1 MGGRVDEVDDIEGG
15 GGDDP
20 RGGSTGV
27 GRLHGDRAT
36 ANVEEA
42 EQWQWV
48 VDGVDP
54 VEEGVLGD
62 DAAKADVGG
71 VGGEEEA
78 MRARSLRERRWRG

>member
-27 GRLHGDRAT
+27 GRLHGDRAA